1 MEFTFENL
9 IATVTDLFGAGT
21 EETNTT
27 PRDGLHLLLKCRE
40 VTGMSKMVGRVNFRE
55 DIGSSILFLLEKLY
69 FWNFCATSY
78 KFKIKIF

>member
-9 IATVTDLFGAGT
+9 IAAVTDLFGAGT
-21 EETNTT
+21 EKTNTT
-27 PRDGLHLLLKCRE
+27 LRYGLLLLLKYRE

-69 FWNFCATSY
+69 F
-78 KFKIKIF
+78 